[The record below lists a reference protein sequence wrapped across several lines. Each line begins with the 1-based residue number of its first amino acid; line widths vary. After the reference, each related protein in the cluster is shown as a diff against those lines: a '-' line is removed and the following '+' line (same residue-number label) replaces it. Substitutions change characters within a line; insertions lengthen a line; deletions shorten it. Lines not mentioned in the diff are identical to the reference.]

1 MLLSVKGGSFMK
13 KKRIVVALGGNAL
26 GNCPGEQILA
36 VRKAAEVIALL
47 VEQGHE
53 VIIGHGNGPQVGMIN
68 SAMNY
73 ASESDDKI
81 PAMPFP
87 ECGAM
92 SQGFIG
98 YHLQQALNEELLKK
112 KIRKTV
118 VSVITQV
125 LVDKN
130 DKAFQDYTKPIGRFY
145 TKADAEKLSKEKG
158 YYFIEDSGRG
168 YRRAV
173 PSPIPQRIIE
183 LSAIRR
189 MIQSGLI
196 VITVGGGGIPVIE
209 GEEGLQGIDA
219 VIDKDR
225 ACERLA
231 IDLKADIL
239 LILTAVDYV
248 CINYN
253 SPNQTELKKLT
264 ESEAEQYI
272 KEGQFGNGSMLPKVQ
287 ACLGFVHSLPGR
299 MAVITSLNNAGL
311 VFKND
316 VGTRFFSDRNVIQ
329 KPEKSMDDYI
339 VCLDNI

>member
-1 MLLSVKGGSFMK
+1 MK

-112 KIRKTV
+112 KISKTV
-118 VSVITQV
+118 VSIITQV

-145 TKADAEKLSKEKG
+145 TKADAEKLSE
-158 YYFIEDSGRG
+158 
-168 YRRAV
+168 
-173 PSPIPQRIIE
+173 RI
-183 LSAIRR
+183 
-189 MIQSGLI
+189 
-196 VITVGGGGIPVIE
+196 
-209 GEEGLQGIDA
+209 
-219 VIDKDR
+219 
-225 ACERLA
+225 
-231 IDLKADIL
+231 
-239 LILTAVDYV
+239 
-248 CINYN
+248 
-253 SPNQTELKKLT
+253 
-264 ESEAEQYI
+264 
-272 KEGQFGNGSMLPKVQ
+272 
-287 ACLGFVHSLPGR
+287 
-299 MAVITSLNNAGL
+299 
-311 VFKND
+311 
-316 VGTRFFSDRNVIQ
+316 
-329 KPEKSMDDYI
+329 
-339 VCLDNI
+339 